1 MLMQRKL
8 VTRLETVAQTLR
20 RLAGERVVMPERDSL
35 RSLATAGMSRPL
47 ALLKTASVI
56 HVWAH
61 ERHEGLSAIIT
72 LTDRLVTSTLALETL
87 PDPPQEP
94 PLHDRLLNV
103 ADGCDRM
110 WHAFN

>member
-1 MLMQRKL
+1 MLLQREL
-8 VTRLETVAQTLR
+8 VTRLDTVAQTLR
-20 RLAGERVVMPERDSL
+20 GLAGQSVAAHELDSL

-72 LTDRLVTSTLALETL
+72 LTDRLITSALALETL
-87 PDPPQEP
+87 PNL
-94 PLHDRLLNV
+94 PLESRLHEL
-103 ADGCDRM
+103 
-110 WHAFN
+110 